1 MMDQVSTSVQPTLLF
16 IPDISG
22 FTRFVHETEITHS
35 QHIIEEL
42 LEILIDANE
51 IGLQISEIEGDAIL
65 FYREGKPPSAPQLL
79 AQVQRMYVD
88 FHAHLK
94 RYETHRICRC
104 GACCTAIN
112 LALKFVI
119 HHGDIAKKKVKEYR
133 KLFGID
139 VIVAHRLLKNEIP
152 EQEYVLLTDPLVKAC
167 ATWVQV
173 DESAWADVEHAEGT
187 YDFGRIEYCFIALAP
202 LREYVP
208 DPPPGNFG
216 LEGATVKALE
226 FETIVEASL
235 ETVFDVLS
243 DVSIRH
249 EWIPGVQDSSE
260 LTGKITRNG
269 STHRCVMAAT
279 EDDPFMTSH
288 SFKKQD
294 NLITFVETELRM
306 KLDCVYTL
314 QRIGKKLTRV
324 QRHDYIP
331 KKYFGVLKYKLFEKK
346 PMLQWIEAS
355 WENFKAYCARLEEEG
370 EQHPAQILFEPAQV

>member
-1 MMDQVSTSVQPTLLF
+1 MKDQGSSSAQPTLLF

-22 FTRFVHETEITHS
+22 FTQFVNETEITHS

-51 IGLQISEIEGDAIL
+51 ISLEVSEIEGDAIL
-65 FYREGKPPSAPQLL
+65 FYRGGKPPSAPQLL

-104 GACCTAIN
+104 GACCSAIN
-112 LALKFVI
+112 LELKFVI
-119 HHGDIAKKKVKEYR
+119 HYGDISQNRVKEHR
-133 KLFGID
+133 KLFGKD
-139 VIVAHRLLKNEIP
+139 VIVAHRLLKNQVP
-152 EQEYVLLTDPLVKAC
+152 EEEYVLLTDPLVDAC

-173 DESAWADVEHAEGT
+173 DESAWADVQHAEEA
-187 YDFGRIEYCFIALAP
+187 YDFGEIKYCFIPLVP

-216 LEGATVKALE
+216 LEGATVKVLE

-235 ETVFDVLS
+235 ETVFNILS
-243 DVSIRH
+243 DVSRKN
-249 EWIPGVQDSSE
+249 EWIPGVTDSSE
-260 LTGKITRNG
+260 LNGKITKNG
-269 STHRCVMAAT
+269 TAHRCVIAGT
-279 EDDPFMTSH
+279 EDDPFFISH
-288 SFKKQD
+288 SFEKKD
-294 NLITFVETELRM
+294 NLITFVDTEPHM
-306 KLDCVYTL
+306 KMDCVYTL

-331 KKYFGVLKYKLFEKK
+331 KSYFGVLKYKLFTKK
-346 PMLQWIEAS
+346 SLLQWIEAS
-355 WENFKAYCARLEEEG
+355 WVNFKAYCVRLEESG
-370 EQHPAQILFEPAQV
+370 DQHPAQILFEPALP

>member
-1 MMDQVSTSVQPTLLF
+1 M
-16 IPDISG
+16 
-22 FTRFVHETEITHS
+22 
-35 QHIIEEL
+35 
-42 LEILIDANE
+42 
-51 IGLQISEIEGDAIL
+51 
-65 FYREGKPPSAPQLL
+65 
-79 AQVQRMYVD
+79 
-88 FHAHLK
+88 
-94 RYETHRICRC
+94 
-104 GACCTAIN
+104 
-112 LALKFVI
+112 
-119 HHGDIAKKKVKEYR
+119 
-133 KLFGID
+133 
-139 VIVAHRLLKNEIP
+139 
-152 EQEYVLLTDPLVKAC
+152 KAC

-173 DESAWADVEHAEGT
+173 KDSAWADVKHAGET
-187 YDFGRIEYCFIALAP
+187 YDFGPIEYCFIALAP

-208 DPPPGNFG
+208 DLPPGNFS
-216 LEGATVKALE
+216 LEGATVRALE
-226 FETIVEASL
+226 FETVIESSL

-260 LTGKITRNG
+260 LTGKITRHG

-294 NLITFVETELRM
+294 NLITFVESGPRM
-306 KLDCVYTL
+306 KLDYVYTL